1 MNNSSPVEP
10 ETKNIV
16 GNYRLEHTLGTGT
29 FGKVKLGIHLPTN
42 EKVAVKILEKSKITE
57 KDDLNRVMR
66 EMKFLKTL
74 DHMNIIKIFEVRI
87 SQKISIFILF
97 LFISNL

>member
-1 MNNSSPVEP
+1 MNNTSQVES
-10 ETKNIV
+10 EAKNIV

-29 FGKVKLGIHLPTN
+29 FGKVKLGIHLLTN
-42 EKVAVKILEKSKITE
+42 EKVAVKILEKCKITE

-87 SQKISIFILF
+87 SENSLIYFVSFNF
-97 LFISNL
+97 LI